1 MALTAI
7 VDIRDVDAPEGPAT
21 PVAGLSL
28 IHRTARLAI
37 VAGADQVL
45 ILRGADE
52 PSPVDLG
59 LGECHRGVPII
70 DGHLASDEAPACLE
84 TTTLLYLR
92 ADAVYHRSSIQ
103 STASRISDL
112 IEPGQ
117 TLANEDRRIRIH
129 HLASPT
135 DDPRRCLQ
143 RIAESPSPT
152 DDQLNPQWH
161 LPITDAE
168 AVQEA
173 SNRLWKACRKPEDG
187 IVAQLLNRHISI
199 AISKRLVST
208 NIGPNHV
215 TALTFLLGVAA
226 AVAAAGGGYLGF
238 LLAGLIYQANSVI
251 DGVDG
256 ELARVRYEFSFL
268 GEWLDTISDDLAD
281 LFFYIG
287 LGIGAWHTVP
297 PPSFLPDTTWL
308 LLGLSA
314 AAGKL
319 LSMAVYYRWLIA
331 NERGDLLAFQWSFE
345 EPSNEAGSPLQ
356 RLLSSTRYL
365 FRKDFIVFAAMLCAI
380 AGALPYLLFA
390 LAPGNLIVAASVLIQ
405 QLKGAPRP

>member
-28 IHRTARLAI
+28 LDRTARLAI
-37 VAGADQVL
+37 VAGADQILV
-45 ILRGADE
+45 LRGADD
-52 PSPVDLG
+52 PSPADLG
-59 LGECHRGVPII
+59 LGERHRDVPII
-70 DGHLASDEAPACLE
+70 DGHIAGETAPPFLE
-84 TTTLLYLR
+84 TTTLIYLR
-92 ADAVYHRSSIQ
+92 ADAVYHRASIQ
-103 STASRISDL
+103 STASRIPDL
-112 IEPGQ
+112 VEDGQ
-117 TLANEDRRIRIH
+117 AAASEDRRIRIY
-129 HLASPT
+129 HLASPI
-135 DDPRRCLQ
+135 DDPGRCVRR
-143 RIAESPSPT
+143 ISENSPSI
-152 DDQLNPQWH
+152 DAQLNPQWH
-161 LPITDAE
+161 LPITDDE
-168 AVQEA
+168 AIEEA
-173 SNRLWKACRKPEDG
+173 SSRLWQACRKPEDG
-187 IVAQLLNRHISI
+187 IIAQLLNRHISI
-199 AISKRLVST
+199 AISKRLVATS
-208 NIGPNHV
+208 IGPNHV
-215 TALTFLLGVAA
+215 TALTFFLGVAA

-238 LLAGLIYQANSVI
+238 LLAGLIYQTNSVI

-287 LGIGAWHTVP
+287 LGIGAWHTMA

-314 AAGKL
+314 ATGKL
-319 LSMAVYYRWLIA
+319 LSMVVYYRWLIA
-331 NERGDLLAFQWSFE
+331 NGRGDLLAFQWSFE
-345 EPSNEAGSPLQ
+345 DSSDETGSPLQ

-405 QLKGAPRP
+405 QIKGAPRP